1 MTATPQAPT
10 TNPTDRS
17 AGAVFDQGALAQ
29 LRYHV
34 RWSASLAAEGHS
46 ADSAQ
51 HAMLAGALL
60 DVLGG
65 RELES
70 ATTAFDLPDVPAAT
84 APGAT
89 AQRER
94 AVQLGLQMVSHFTSD
109 GRHDLADLYHEA
121 THRVRTGA

>member
-1 MTATPQAPT
+1 MTA
-10 TNPTDRS
+10 PTDRPTMTGTDDPVI
-17 AGAVFDQGALAQ
+17 AFDQGALAQ

-34 RWSASLAAEGHS
+34 RWSASLAADGRS
-46 ADSAQ
+46 DDSAH

-65 RELES
+65 APL
-70 ATTAFDLPDVPAAT
+70 AAAATAFDLPDVPPPTTPAA
-84 APGAT
+84 A

-109 GRHDLADLYHEA
+109 GRHDLADLYQDA
-121 THRVRTGA
+121 THRIRTSA